1 MSSTTG
7 CYIKKKKRIMEEDG
21 WSKSITAEAHGRRHQ
36 TYQASILQCD
46 CCSFRECNIH
56 ETLLVFWIYFK
67 ALYAKKPV
75 ELPAYGDV
83 CSHFFFSSFRCVS
96 RILLVHFSI
105 NWSATIIH
113 SRIEHLKRKHIL
125 EKVLSK
131 HTRIPF
137 YWRPSE
143 YLSIL
148 LCFKSIPNTYGNIP
162 LTKWSGQLRGTAV
175 HLLGIALSCGVFRNP
190 I

>member
-1 MSSTTG
+1 MSATTG
-7 CYIKKKKRIMEEDG
+7 WYIKKKKWIMEEDS

-36 TYQASILQCD
+36 TCQASILQCD

-56 ETLLVFWIYFK
+56 ETLLVFWVYFK

-113 SRIEHLKRKHIL
+113 SRNEH
-125 EKVLSK
+125 SK

-162 LTKWSGQLRGTAV
+162 LTKWSAQLRGTAV